1 MQSGSYLQYSRKK
14 VYAEQE
20 KADPKVVP
28 PKSVEV
34 IYSDSNAEHLA
45 AGRNSGGGGLREF
58 SRMMKTG

>member
-1 MQSGSYLQYSRKK
+1 MQSGSYLQDSRKK

-45 AGRNSGGGGLREF
+45 AGRNSGGGGMREF